1 MLACKVCGTSYPGVA
16 GSEAD
21 IRQENEWKIK
31 LKNFTIGARDE
42 RTEVK
47 IVQIIINSK
56 QKKSNKFYAVSL
68 QATTAQYAWK

>member
-1 MLACKVCGTSYPGVA
+1 MFACKVCGTSYPGVA
-16 GSEAD
+16 GSEVD
-21 IRQENEWKIK
+21 IRQENEWKRK

-56 QKKSNKFYAVSL
+56 HKKSN
-68 QATTAQYAWK
+68 